1 LSAGFD
7 RIYWKDCW
15 QPALAE
21 VLRDFM
27 AAGDASGVTG
37 LLCLS
42 VCHRGVV
49 THAYECA
56 IAALVRQIL
65 EGLAEAENIKQR
77 LVQDELELK
86 AEGVYE
92 AQKKIAEL
100 KSRGLVPL
108 ATLHYEVE
116 GYRKDA
122 REIYTALRN
131 AGFLVIEEH
140 AIGRSG
146 RRSEWVGLNA
156 NWNGLIGDIK
166 DSGASK
172 NMWASSAGIMLSM
185 AVTGQGITTVQPM
198 YIGILAADNRGGEIE
213 YGDLRNIAYAN
224 VRQGKKA
231 LDIILERQREKTDP
245 LKIWPSDDGKRLI
258 VNPNAVYAVKA
269 WRDRT
274 NDLAR
279 RMGLGV

>member
-1 LSAGFD
+1 MTPYSED
-7 RIYWKDCW
+7 IYWKECW
-15 QPALAE
+15 PTALIE

-27 AAGDASGVTG
+27 QSGDASGVTG
-37 LLCLS
+37 LLSLS
-42 VCHRGVV
+42 VCHRGTA

-65 EGLAEAENIKQR
+65 EGFVEAEKIKER
-77 LVQDELELK
+77 LVREELELK

-92 AQKKIAEL
+92 VNQKIAEL

-108 ATLHYEVE
+108 SLLGFEVE

-122 REIYTALRN
+122 REIYTTLKD
-131 AGFLVIEEH
+131 AGFLIIEEH
-140 AIGRSG
+140 VVGRS
-146 RRSEWVGLNA
+146 RSEWVGLNA

-185 AVTGQGITTVQPM
+185 AVTGRGITTVQPM
-198 YIGILAADNRGGEIE
+198 YIGVLAVDNRGGEIT
-213 YGDLRNIAYAN
+213 YQDLRNIAYGK
-224 VRQGKKA
+224 VHQGKKA
-231 LDIILERQREKTDP
+231 LDIILERQREKIDP
-245 LKIWPSDDGKRLI
+245 LKIFPSDDGRKLI
-258 VNPNAVYAVKA
+258 VNQNVTYAVKA

-274 NDLAR
+274 NALAR
-279 RMGLGV
+279 RRGLGI